1 MKLDSFP
8 LRFSYYYFD
17 SAQDFILF
25 LCLEIDG
32 TKVMQRTGGILFF
45 FIQLL
50 RCYHSLITSKAHPG
64 SCVEIKPEQSSAIDP
79 GLNLM

>member
-45 FIQLL
+45 F
-50 RCYHSLITSKAHPG
+50 YSITQMLSFLNY
-64 SCVEIKPEQSSAIDP
+64 EQGAP
-79 GLNLM
+79 R